1 MTDSILAHNS
11 GTRIL
16 PDIGLVI
23 KYQQQYLFHFRLFPR
38 KLITVFKKSNKNH
51 FGPFLAK
58 SVQKW
63 IFLEKKGLCQFLNI
77 PVSYHR
83 TTNQKIKLMSHSWE
97 KRRAHERTDRHWQ
110 TDRET
115 DRQTD
120 RYTDRQRQFY
130 MTLRRT
136 GAPKVNCL
144 LVMSLQRWDNW
155 TWSIKMAHKD
165 FFNKKCLQVKTDVFR
180 TQESIYDGV
189 FLWI

>member
-110 TDRET
+110 TDR
-115 DRQTD
+115 QTD
-120 RYTDRQRQFY
+120 TQTDKGNFIWPSVGQGPQ
-130 MTLRRT
+130 
-136 GAPKVNCL
+136 K
-144 LVMSLQRWDNW
+144 
-155 TWSIKMAHKD
+155 
-165 FFNKKCLQVKTDVFR
+165 
-180 TQESIYDGV
+180 
-189 FLWI
+189 

>member
-1 MTDSILAHNS
+1 MNFLGKKRALS
-11 GTRIL
+11 
-16 PDIGLVI
+16 
-23 KYQQQYLFHFRLFPR
+23 
-38 KLITVFKKSNKNH
+38 VFKYSSFLPSYHKSENKTNE
-51 FGPFLAK
+51 PFLRK
-58 SVQKW
+58 TS
-63 IFLEKKGLCQFLNI
+63 
-77 PVSYHR
+77 S
-83 TTNQKIKLMSHSWE
+83 S
-97 KRRAHERTDRHWQ
+97 RTDRQ
-110 TDRET
+110 TLTDRQRDRET

-189 FLWI
+189 FFVNIVNGFYSSQKAPSSMSNWVKNSPLKILNF